1 MSNWAWRIGMLVV
14 GGIPAIIGGGL
25 FWHLFEK
32 WTAVIVWEIVLLFIL
47 SVIISKGDKKA
58 KEAEGH

>member
-14 GGIPAIIGGGL
+14 GGVPAIIGGGL

-47 SVIISKGDKKA
+47 SLIISKGDKRGQ
-58 KEAEGH
+58 EAGH

>member
-14 GGIPAIIGGGL
+14 GGVPAIIGGGL

-32 WTAVIVWEIVLLFIL
+32 WTAVIVWEIVLLFLL
-47 SVIISKGDKKA
+47 SVIIAKGDKRGQ
-58 KEAEGH
+58 EAGH